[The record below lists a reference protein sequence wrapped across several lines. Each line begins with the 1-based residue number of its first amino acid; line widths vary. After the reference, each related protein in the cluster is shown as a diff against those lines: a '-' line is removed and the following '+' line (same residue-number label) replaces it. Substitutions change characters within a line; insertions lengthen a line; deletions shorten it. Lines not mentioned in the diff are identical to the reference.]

1 MGFEAETEKI
11 NYFNKMKRI
20 NMLSASEDFQLR
32 ISKQGRRRHH
42 LVQFHQY
49 VSVYSSGLLLHKQ
62 HCMRAQSHA
71 KKSI

>member
-20 NMLSASEDFQLR
+20 NMLSVSEEFQLR
-32 ISKQGRRRHH
+32 ISKQGRKRHH
-42 LVQFHQY
+42 LVQLHQY
-49 VSVYSSGLLLHKQ
+49 VSVYISGLLPHKQ
-62 HCMRAQSHA
+62 YRMRAQSHV